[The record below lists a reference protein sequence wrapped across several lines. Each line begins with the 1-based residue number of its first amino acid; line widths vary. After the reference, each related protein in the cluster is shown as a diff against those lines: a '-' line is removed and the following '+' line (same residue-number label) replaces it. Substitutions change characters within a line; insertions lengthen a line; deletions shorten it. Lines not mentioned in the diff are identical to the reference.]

1 MFKKE
6 LKQSDYVLI
15 AANLLPVI
23 GVWFLEWSPTEVFM
37 VYALE
42 TVIIG
47 FFTLLKMG
55 IVTLFRKTDIWYNQG
70 NSSKV
75 SGLFFMFFFLVHYG
89 MFVAIQTGMFIEVSG
104 IGKEYHLGFFD
115 FFLHWS
121 KYFTSGNMQY
131 MLIGFFISYGFNMI
145 WNFIRPGQYRTISMT
160 LLMFQ
165 PYGRIFIQQITVI
178 LGSIFLSF
186 GAGKIFILIFAAA
199 KIFFEVF
206 INFDGVLN
214 KTMQA
219 LKKESGEK

>member
-15 AANLLPVI
+15 AANLLPII

-55 IVTLFRKTDIWYNQG
+55 IVTFFRKTDIWYNQG
-70 NSSKV
+70 SSSKV
-75 SGLFFMFFFLVHYG
+75 SGLFFMLFFLVHYG

-115 FFLHWS
+115 FFLHWP
-121 KYFTSGNMQY
+121 KYFTSGNLQY
-131 MLIGFFISYGFNMI
+131 MLLGFFISYGFNMV
-145 WNFIRPGQYRTISMT
+145 WNFIRPGLYRTIPMT

-214 KTMQA
+214 KAMQD